1 MWIPIYSV
9 SLLDGVH
16 VKLGHL
22 ADDAMMSRLVNLKG
36 VYWIDSPESRV
47 ERHSRYPWELR
58 LIPKSHDS
66 SQIALRSHFY

>member
-22 ADDAMMSRLVNLKG
+22 ADDAMTSRLVNLKG
-36 VYWIDSPESRV
+36 VYLD
-47 ERHSRYPWELR
+47 
-58 LIPKSHDS
+58 
-66 SQIALRSHFY
+66 